1 MTRNAARSRP
11 CALQR
16 SSTGEGRRW
25 SNRVTGSPRESDC
38 GTTRGRRRSP
48 DSAQTAGSR
57 GSFRSGHRTHP
68 SSADACRIRARRS
81 RHHSTGVA
89 ARIVRYAGHRRG
101 AGTRL
106 PPKVSALLCAPG
118 ARFRADATDASAT
131 AGRTRAG
138 SCCPRG
144 SPQALPRHR
153 PRAAPGGPLRVRPAK
168 RRRRLR
174 RAAGTDV
181 CSCLYSCVAWD
192 CKLPLSLS
200 KCFRVQ
206 LRGARSDSHSLPLP
220 AAALLTD
227 TKHFE
232 IV

>member
-1 MTRNAARSRP
+1 MKMRVCVASRASFASSFDCCSLFFFFQAEDGIRDLTVTGVQT
-11 CALQR
+11 CALPI
-16 SSTGEGRRW
+16 S
-25 SNRVTGSPRESDC
+25 
-38 GTTRGRRRSP
+38 
-48 DSAQTAGSR
+48 
-57 GSFRSGHRTHP
+57 
-68 SSADACRIRARRS
+68 
-81 RHHSTGVA
+81 
-89 ARIVRYAGHRRG
+89 
-101 AGTRL
+101 RL

-153 PRAAPGGPLRVRPAK
+153 PRAAPGGPLRVRPVK